1 MYFWVWPWALGH
13 GPWALGP
20 GPWAMGP
27 GPWAMGHG
35 PWAMGHGPWA
45 MGPGPWALGQPG
57 GSHNL
62 AATAWLVGWAA
73 RLVGKGDRPNL
84 GMLVFH

>member
-1 MYFWVWPWALGH
+1 
-13 GPWALGP
+13 
-20 GPWAMGP
+20 
-27 GPWAMGHG
+27 MGHG

-45 MGPGPWALGQPG
+45 LGHGPWAMGHGPWALGQPG

-62 AATAWLVGWAA
+62 AAPAWLVGWAA